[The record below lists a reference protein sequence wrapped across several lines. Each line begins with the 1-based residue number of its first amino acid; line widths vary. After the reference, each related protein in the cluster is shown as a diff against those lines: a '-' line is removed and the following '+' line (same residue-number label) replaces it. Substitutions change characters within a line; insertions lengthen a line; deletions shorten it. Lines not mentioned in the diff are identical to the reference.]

1 MGKQLKFILV
11 FLICLLIY
19 YCGLSIN
26 VYANDYNTYSFDV
39 DNIDIKAVDETFVNT
54 LTVSMKEMK
63 DQNIMNFDVDK
74 NGNIIICLNNNS
86 VNVYNNALE
95 FLYNIDFDVNGT
107 SIAFWYNEIPAIYL
121 SKTDEIIQVDKNG
134 IISAYKVKNTLENSK
149 TYRQIRGN
157 RTIVNEN
164 CSYKL
169 CYSSSL
175 QKAMMIDPTKMVR
188 VNKEKQEIVYENR
201 KATTNALI
209 KLSMFILFVL
219 FIWRFIVKKIL
230 KTPLRKT

>member
-19 YCGLSIN
+19 YYGLSIN

-95 FLYNIDFDVNGT
+95 FLYNIDFDVT
-107 SIAFWYNEIPAIYL
+107 
-121 SKTDEIIQVDKNG
+121 
-134 IISAYKVKNTLENSK
+134 
-149 TYRQIRGN
+149 GN
-157 RTIVNEN
+157 
-164 CSYKL
+164 
-169 CYSSSL
+169 
-175 QKAMMIDPTKMVR
+175 
-188 VNKEKQEIVYENR
+188 
-201 KATTNALI
+201 
-209 KLSMFILFVL
+209 
-219 FIWRFIVKKIL
+219 
-230 KTPLRKT
+230 